1 MPKPKKSSKKVKI
14 SLKQKQ
20 TTKQSVIV
28 NVRNVINERRRR
40 PAPKPKEVRDT
51 VTLQPRSSFLGNNL
65 MMGNVSRYV
74 QPAMAFAVNPPQL
87 PMQQTAVVDKPL
99 GKPIPPKQRPDVF
112 DGEETDPYD
121 IRQAKKA
128 PELPVSEP
136 FGVQRALY
144 ESSPM
149 ATASASSSSGFGL
162 YAPRPPPPAFIPEAE
177 IGPAQAFGGPPVNVQ
192 QAILPEEKEA
202 VLGPADIEGYMQDR
216 GYNFTPEQTYTLL
229 KGLGL
234 DTRGISPDE
243 ADWTQAM
250 NKLATRRLYEYLIT
264 QAGADL
270 KAKLEAILD
279 EETEKQLKVV
289 RAQQQQTQKA
299 LQSQREL
306 EEFNKQQREEKAR
319 RRK

>member
-1 MPKPKKSSKKVKI
+1 MPKPKKSSKKIKM
-14 SLKQKQ
+14 SQKQKQ
-20 TTKQSVIV
+20 TTKQSVVV

-40 PAPKPKEVRDT
+40 PTPKPKPKEVRDT

-99 GKPIPPKQRPDVF
+99 GKPVEPKQRPDVF
-112 DGEETDPYD
+112 NGEETDPYD
-121 IRQAKKA
+121 IRQATPTPKKA
-128 PELPVSEP
+128 PDVPV
-136 FGVQRALY
+136 LD
-144 ESSPM
+144 
-149 ATASASSSSGFGL
+149 FGL
-162 YAPRPPPPAFIPEAE
+162 YAPRPPPPPAVPEVE
-177 IGPAQAFGGPPVNVQ
+177 MGPAQAFGGPPVNVQ
-192 QAILPEEKEA
+192 QVIARGEEKDE
-202 VLGPADIEGYMQDR
+202 VLGPADIEKYMQDR

-250 NKLATRRLYEYLIT
+250 NKLATHRLYEYLIT

-279 EETEKQLKVV
+279 EETKKQLKVV
-289 RAQQQQTQKA
+289 RAQQQQAQKIRE
-299 LQSQREL
+299 SQRQL
-306 EEFNKQQREEKAR
+306 EEFNKQQREQREEKEKAK

>member
-28 NVRNVINERRRR
+28 NVKNVINERRRR

-99 GKPIPPKQRPDVF
+99 GKPMPPPQRPDVF

-128 PELPVSEP
+128 PDLPVSEP

-144 ESSPM
+144 ESLPM
-149 ATASASSSSGFGL
+149 ETASASASSSSGFGL

-177 IGPAQAFGGPPVNVQ
+177 IGPAQAFGGPPVNVR
-192 QAILPEEKEA
+192 QAIILPEEKDEVEQA
-202 VLGPADIEGYMQDR
+202 VP
-216 GYNFTPEQTYTLL
+216 
-229 KGLGL
+229 
-234 DTRGISPDE
+234 
-243 ADWTQAM
+243 
-250 NKLATRRLYEYLIT
+250 
-264 QAGADL
+264 QAGAPPEPEAGQVSGRQAVKEWMRQSSSVKYGVRPTNATMRDWL
-270 KAKLEAILD
+270 EINVYGGRGNFPDDIPNYSKWKTLGTDGYEKLLYENRDKINQGAMRD
-279 EETEKQLKVV
+279 SSGASWPV
-289 RAQQQQTQKA
+289 
-299 LQSQREL
+299 
-306 EEFNKQQREEKAR
+306 
-319 RRK
+319 